1 MTKEKA
7 KTIKPNAKQVTFT
20 TVDGMGNERSLI
32 FTVQDDGFYRLTK
45 KGGSLANYQFDYAV
59 GEIVLEANDQ
69 NWAEVERMI
78 STGTHI
84 ITNINSK

>member
-1 MTKEKA
+1 MKA
-7 KTIKPNAKQVTFT
+7 TAIKPNAKQVIFT
-20 TVDGMGNERSLI
+20 TVDGMGNERKLI
-32 FTVQDDGFYRLTK
+32 FTAQEDGLYRLTK

-69 NWAEVERMI
+69 NWTEVERMI

-84 ITNINSK
+84 ITNIHSK